1 LENIIEEPQE
11 ETSRDRNIR
20 LLGEVLAQV
29 TAAYGKNLNAKF
41 VAAPGFLGRGEGN
54 IDCEVVTL
62 QVFLPRTPA
71 GCDMADQIIDQI
83 IRQATGQVPPSRIV
97 AATAVGRG

>member
-1 LENIIEEPQE
+1 METLIDEPKQ
-11 ETSRDRNIR
+11 ETSRERNIR
-20 LLGEVLAQV
+20 LLGEVVQQV
-29 TAAYGKNLNAKF
+29 TDAYGKNPNAKF

-71 GCDMADQIIDQI
+71 GCDMADQII
-83 IRQATGQVPPSRIV
+83 RRATGQEPTSRIV